1 MYIHTAIIKNVTL
14 DVKYN
19 FFSSPLF
26 LLSNTRK
33 RMKLFI
39 LLACVQL
46 WWCSVRARYHRG
58 GKYIVSL
65 EISELENKQSY
76 TT

>member
-1 MYIHTAIIKNVTL
+1 MLLWTFEYH
-14 DVKYN
+14 
-19 FFSSPLF
+19 FFLSPF
-26 LLSNTRK
+26 PLLSNTRK

-46 WWCSVRARYHRG
+46 WWCSVRARYYRG

-65 EISELENKQSY
+65 EVSELENKQSY
-76 TT
+76 AT